1 MLAGVY
7 KGENGWCG
15 VEACPGNSSI
25 ARVGDRGGG
34 ASQEGGG
41 RLGVELLK
49 VLSSGLRVRQ
59 GWRRRGKEQVAV
71 RGEDSLDPADV

>member
-7 KGENGWCG
+7 KGENGRCG

-49 VLSSGLRVRQ
+49 VLSTGLRVRPGLEKEGQ
-59 GWRRRGKEQVAV
+59 GAGGCEGGGLLGSRG
-71 RGEDSLDPADV
+71 